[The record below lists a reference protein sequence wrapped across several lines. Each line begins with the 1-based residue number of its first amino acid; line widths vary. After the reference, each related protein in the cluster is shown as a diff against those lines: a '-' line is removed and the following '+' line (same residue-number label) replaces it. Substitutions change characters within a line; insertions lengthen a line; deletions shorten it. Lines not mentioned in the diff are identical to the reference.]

1 MKKYV
6 KPELFFESFELNQQI
21 AACNFDLVEGTFDKG
36 RHTDCKYA
44 SEDIPGATIFM
55 TENGCNPVITSIEG
69 YCYQNST
76 SGRYGIFNS

>member
-21 AACNFDLVEGTFDKG
+21 AACNFDLVEGTFDEG
-36 RHTDCKYA
+36 NHINCQYA
-44 SEDIPGATIFM
+44 REDIPGATIFM
-55 TENGCNPVITSIEG
+55 MENGCNTVITSIEG

-76 SGRYGIFNS
+76 SGMYGIFNS